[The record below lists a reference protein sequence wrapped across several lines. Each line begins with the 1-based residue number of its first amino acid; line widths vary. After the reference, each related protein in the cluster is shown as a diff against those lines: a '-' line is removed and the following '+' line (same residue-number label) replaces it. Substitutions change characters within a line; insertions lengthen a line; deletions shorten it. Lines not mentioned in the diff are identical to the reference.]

1 MASINNLTVISLYGW
16 MAVRFEVTDLE
27 SWYNYS
33 LFFQETFP
41 KDNKSVA
48 KLMIF
53 TSWVW
58 SFVLALPPLLGFGAF
73 GVKDNGMGCAPTW
86 KDPNDFDYNI
96 AIFGVGFFLPLFIII
111 ITNTDLY
118 YLIHKVGIIFPFE
131 KHLMF
136 ALISTSNKMMT
147 SS

>member
-1 MASINNLTVISLYGW
+1 MASIDNLTVISLYGW

-41 KDNKSVA
+41 KDKKSVA

-73 GVKDNGMGCAPTW
+73 AVEDNGS
-86 KDPNDFDYNI
+86 
-96 AIFGVGFFLPLFIII
+96 
-111 ITNTDLY
+111 
-118 YLIHKVGIIFPFE
+118 YLEGSK
-131 KHLMF
+131 
-136 ALISTSNKMMT
+136 
-147 SS
+147 